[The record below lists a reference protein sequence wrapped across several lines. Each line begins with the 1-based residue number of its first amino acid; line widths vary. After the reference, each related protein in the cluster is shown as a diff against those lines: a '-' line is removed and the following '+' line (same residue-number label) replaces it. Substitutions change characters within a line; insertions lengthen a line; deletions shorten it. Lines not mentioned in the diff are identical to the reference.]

1 MQTDAKKFEDEAD
14 AVMEGY
20 LNCSLQQTDRR
31 VLTSP
36 FQRLGLKTAAFQR
49 CLRAS
54 HHDHNPQTEAVS
66 KCLPGLRRACSQS
79 AVVVLKTIRYTMAKA
94 MTLMARDPEVKVIH
108 LLRDPRGTLYS
119 RMSRAE
125 KHIIT
130 QRTVE
135 DYSRSYCLRI
145 RTDLTTGD
153 RVEGSYPDRLPRVR
167 YEDLA
172 LAPVRLTRKLLAFAG
187 LNLSAQQEGHIRE
200 ITSQPTYK
208 MTFHSVAPLKTNS
221 TAAAFAWR
229 RAFNVSYTS
238 LIDVSCKDVYSRAGY
253 LPVASGEQLRDAG
266 VPSMLASGTVPGFLF

>member
-1 MQTDAKKFEDEAD
+1 MPIDSKKLEDEAD

-20 LNCSLQQTDRR
+20 LNCSLQQIDRR

-36 FQRLGLKTAAFQR
+36 FQRLGLKTAPFQR
-49 CLRAS
+49 CLRD
-54 HHDHNPQTEAVS
+54 HHYRYPKTKAVS
-66 KCLPGLRRACSQS
+66 KCLPGLQRACSHS

-135 DYSRSYCLRI
+135 DYSRSYCLSI
-145 RTDLTTGD
+145 WKDLTTGD
-153 RVEGSYPDRLPRVR
+153 RVEESYPDRLLRVR

-172 LAPVRLTRKLLAFAG
+172 LAPVRLARKLLAFAG
-187 LNLSAQQEGHIRE
+187 LNLSAQQEEHIRE
-200 ITSQPTYK
+200 ITFQPTYK
-208 MTFHSVAPLKTNS
+208 MTFNTVAPLKTNS

-229 RAFNVSYTS
+229 RVFNVSYTS

-266 VPSMLASGTVPGFLF
+266 VPSMLASGSVPGFLR